1 MDCDMERFQPFWESS
16 DIKEEILVFVE
27 ENDVISATL
36 AFDNPQNVVLRDRT
50 GRIFEKDKDYM
61 QRGNQV
67 IAINKDIPYLKAE
80 WLRNENVPRELPNEN
95 ETYNIEGCLL
105 IDPLYLKN
113 MQIFADYS
121 TDKKCDLEVVSND
134 IRLPETKRLLN
145 EEKKLKIA
153 LFGDSIS
160 NAANSSFE
168 MGFSG
173 FTHWITPAIE
183 YIQGESGA
191 TVEFVNV
198 SRSGYGTEWA
208 LEAVE
213 EKLGKEHVDL
223 TVIAFGMNDGSADM
237 SVETFVQNV
246 SKLIDDIRNYNPNTE
261 FVLVAT
267 PIPNADCK
275 SVYKEQVH
283 YIDGLRALE
292 GEGIAV
298 VNMTEV
304 FIWLLKRK
312 RYCEI
317 SGNNL
322 NHPNDFG
329 YRFYTD
335 AFKLLF
341 YKILNK
347 DGTK

>member
-1 MDCDMERFQPFWESS
+1 MEKFQPFWEK
-16 DIKEEILVFVE
+16 DCIKGEIVLFVE
-27 ENDVISATL
+27 EDGVCFATL
-36 AFDNPQNVVLRDRT
+36 AFDEPKNIVLYDRT
-50 GRIFEKDKDYM
+50 GKIFQENIDYIVQGNRI
-61 QRGNQV
+61 
-67 IAINKDIPYLKAE
+67 IAQAKDIPYLKAE
-80 WLRNENVPRELPNEN
+80 WLKNKNVPREIPSEN
-95 ETYNIEGCLL
+95 ETYHIEGCLL
-105 IDPLYLKN
+105 IDPLYLRN
-113 MQIFADYS
+113 MQLFADYA
-121 TDKKCDLEVVSND
+121 TAKKCDLKVVSDD
-134 IRLPETKRLLN
+134 IKLPQTKRLLN

-173 FTHWITPAIE
+173 FAHWITPVIE
-183 YIQGESGA
+183 YIQSESGA
-191 TVEFVNV
+191 SVDFVNV

-208 LEAVE
+208 LGAVE
-213 EKLGKEHVDL
+213 EKLAKENVDL
-223 TVIAFGMNDGSADM
+223 AVIAFGMNDGSADM

-246 SKLIDDIRNYNPNTE
+246 SKLIESIKQYNPKTE

-267 PIPNADCK
+267 PIPNEACEA
-275 SVYKEQVH
+275 VYKEQIH

-292 GEGIAV
+292 GKGITV

-304 FIWLLKRK
+304 FTWLLKRK

-335 AFKLLF
+335 AFKFLF
-341 YKILNK
+341 YKIFNESGK
-347 DGTK
+347 KVK

>member
-1 MDCDMERFQPFWESS
+1 MERFQPFWGKSF
-16 DIKEEILVFVE
+16 IKGEILLFVKE
-27 ENDVISATL
+27 DDACFATL
-36 AFDNPQNVVLRDRT
+36 AFDEPKDIVLYDRE
-50 GRIFEKDKDYM
+50 GKIFQENIDYIV
-61 QRGNQV
+61 RGNRI
-67 IAINKDIPYLKAE
+67 IAVNENIPYLKAE
-80 WLRNENVPRELPNEN
+80 WLKNKNVPKEIPNEN
-95 ETYNIEGCLL
+95 ETYHIEGCLL
-105 IDPLYLKN
+105 IDPLYLRKI
-113 MQIFADYS
+113 QLFADYS
-121 TDKKCDLEVVSND
+121 TAKKCDLEVVSDD

-168 MGFSG
+168 MGFSD
-173 FTHWITPAIE
+173 FTHWITPVIE
-183 YIQGESGA
+183 YVQVESGA
-191 TVEFVNV
+191 TVDFINV

-208 LEAVE
+208 LEAVD
-213 EKLGKEHVDL
+213 EKLGKENVDL
-223 TVIAFGMNDGSADM
+223 TIIAFGMNDGAADM
-237 SVETFVQNV
+237 SVVTFVQNV
-246 SKLIDDIRNYNPNTE
+246 SKLIDDIKNYNPNTE

-267 PIPNADCK
+267 PIPNEDCK

-292 GEGIAV
+292 QKGITV

-304 FIWLLKRK
+304 FTWLLKRK

-341 YKILNK
+341 HRLLGKR
-347 DGTK
+347 

>member
-1 MDCDMERFQPFWESS
+1 MKKFQPFWENAY
-16 DIKEEILVFVE
+16 IKEEILVFVE
-27 ENDVISATL
+27 QGSEISATL
-36 AFDNPQNVVLRDRT
+36 AFDAPQNVVLRDRT
-50 GRIFEKDKDYM
+50 GRVLQENKDYI
-61 QRGNQV
+61 RKGNRIV
-67 IAINKDIPYLKAE
+67 ALSKEIPYLKAE
-80 WLRNENVPRELPNEN
+80 WLKNINVPKEIPNEN
-95 ETYNIEGCLL
+95 EAYHIEGCLL
-105 IDPLYLKN
+105 IDPRYLREL
-113 MQIFADYS
+113 QILAEYTTTGAALKIVS
-121 TDKKCDLEVVSND
+121 DKIC
-134 IRLPETKRLLN
+134 LPETKRLLN

-173 FTHWITPAIE
+173 FTHWITPVIE
-183 YIQGESGA
+183 YMQNESG
-191 TVEFVNV
+191 TDVEFINV

-223 TVIAFGMNDGSADM
+223 TIIAFGMNDGSADM
-237 SVETFVQNV
+237 SMETFVQNV
-246 SKLIDDIRNYNPNTE
+246 SELMERIKQYNSKTE

-275 SVYKEQVH
+275 AVYKEQAR

-292 GEGIAV
+292 GKGVSV
-298 VNMTEV
+298 VNMTEA
-304 FIWLLKRK
+304 FTWLLKRK

-335 AFKLLF
+335 AFKRLF
-341 YKILNK
+341 YQICNQN
-347 DGTK
+347 GE